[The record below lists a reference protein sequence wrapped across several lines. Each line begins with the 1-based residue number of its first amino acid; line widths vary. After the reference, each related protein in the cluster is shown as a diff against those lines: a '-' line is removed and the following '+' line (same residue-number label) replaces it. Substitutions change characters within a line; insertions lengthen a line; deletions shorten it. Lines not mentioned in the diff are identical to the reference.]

1 MRQSKNA
8 IALLVTV
15 MFVIVITVAIGF
27 GLKQVN
33 IATQVIKKENFM
45 YQSTLIVEDV
55 LKILKTSPDIN
66 NLSESNSSSSFSE
79 FLSQAAF
86 IPFEVSGLEII
97 LKVSSARSKFH
108 PSHFDT
114 NDTNVNEDRK
124 EKMRQYLNNY
134 GINSQYVEILADNF
148 SGTEED
154 NSYNSRIFDEKP
166 YLFRDYIASSAHLK
180 EINDFY
186 AKEYNDDSL
195 SKINFDN
202 LFYFTNDKNS
212 SSYKI
217 DLNYATIE
225 AWEMML
231 GVTKDRAEEIS
242 LNGGS
247 FDSLEA
253 VNEIL
258 TVDEQ
263 VNLDLF
269 EKSTLELILFVEVE
283 ITQNGSSSKISF
295 EYDIKTKK
303 GSNFVYEI

>member
-1 MRQSKNA
+1 VRQSKNA

-124 EKMRQYLNNY
+124 EKMIQYLNNY
-134 GINSQYVEILADNF
+134 GINSQYIEILSDNF
-148 SGTEED
+148 RGTQE
-154 NSYNSRIFDEKP
+154 SRIFDEKP

-247 FDSLEA
+247 YDSPEA
-253 VNEIL
+253 VKEIL

-263 VNLDLF
+263 ENLNLF
-269 EKSTLELILFVEVE
+269 KKSILELILFVEVE